1 MERLNRDVYIAVV
14 LLVLCGVLFWATF
27 DIRQPDYGVLMP
39 SAWPRTILVALTILS
54 LIYLIQSL
62 RRGRDGAP
70 AEEIEGIA
78 GIEARQ
84 PGLIGWILYWRN
96 PLWCFALFLAYLIT
110 LPVFGM
116 LIGGVLFVFVLQG
129 VLGGWALRRLAY
141 HAAVALLTVGGM
153 WSVFTYGLDVMLP
166 AGMLFDPFR

>member
-27 DIRQPDYGVLMP
+27 DIREPDYGVLLP
-39 SAWPRTILVALTILS
+39 SAWPRTVLVALTILS
-54 LIYLIQSL
+54 LVYLFQSL
-62 RRGRDGAP
+62 RRGPDGSSLDD
-70 AEEIEGIA
+70 IEQIA
-78 GIEARQ
+78 GIEARE
-84 PGLIGWILYWRN
+84 PGLLGWIVYWRN
-96 PLWCFALFLAYLIT
+96 PLWCFALFFVYLLT
-110 LPVFGM
+110 LPVLGM

-129 VLGGWALRRLAY
+129 VLGGWAPRRLVY

-153 WSVFTYGLDVMLP
+153 WSMFTYGLGVMLP

>member
-1 MERLNRDVYIAVV
+1 MERLNRDVYIAAV

-27 DIRQPDYGVLMP
+27 DIRQPNYGVLMP

-54 LIYLIQSL
+54 LIYLFQSL
-62 RRGRDGAP
+62 RGSVQDVK
-70 AEEIEGIA
+70 EIVEG
-78 GIEARQ
+78 EPRE

-96 PLWCFALFLAYLIT
+96 PLWCYALFFAYLIT

-129 VLGGWALRRLAY
+129 VLGGWAPRRLIY
-141 HAAVALLTVGGM
+141 HAGVALLTVGGM
-153 WSVFTYGLDVMLP
+153 WSMFTYGLGVMLP
-166 AGMLFDPFR
+166 TGMLFDPFR